1 MRIDAKKT
9 CDWHIPTIG
18 ALGFLL
24 WTTNRRRV
32 KPNFD
37 MRGEADIEAML
48 PTLVGLTEGAVDHGN
63 SVEIVQNGALFDRLI
78 EDIRGAKHSIH
89 IESYIWWTGAVCDRI
104 GNALAQRA
112 RKGIEVRLL
121 LDYSGSSRMDS
132 S

>member
-1 MRIDAKKT
+1 MRIDAKT

-63 SVEIVQNGALFDRLI
+63 SVEIVQNGALFDRPSRTFAARS
-78 EDIRGAKHSIH
+78 IRSTSSRTSGGPEPFAS
-89 IESYIWWTGAVCDRI
+89 
-104 GNALAQRA
+104 ALRA
-112 RKGIEVRLL
+112 RSPNVRGTALKCGCCSTTP
-121 LDYSGSSRMDS
+121 DPRGWTAR
-132 S
+132 

>member
-78 EDIRGAKHSIH
+78 E
-89 IESYIWWTGAVCDRI
+89 VDRSCLRAH
-104 GNALAQRA
+104 GERA
-112 RKGIEVRLL
+112 RPTCAERH
-121 LDYSGSSRMDS
+121 
-132 S
+132 